1 MQTIGILPDFFKK
14 KGSKMNRAKRVYR
27 RLLGKKPKTYASSP
41 TGSLPPSPIGGRSP
55 AVLRR
60 NTFKRSRMSLNRMW
74 RRLVNF
80 QNTYLVLYGIQKFCT
95 YLMIYQILL
104 ESWQKIWKIIKQFRE
119 ENEGLSNSFPWGYQ
133 FRKMQHMISVS
144 SEHIACTMKKYTMKL
159 PLYMQI

>member
-74 RRLVNF
+74 RRSVNF
-80 QNTYLVLYGIQKFCT
+80 LNTYLHSTTWNPK
-95 YLMIYQILL
+95 ILHTFDDL
-104 ESWQKIWKIIKQFRE
+104 SNIVRIMA
-119 ENEGLSNSFPWGYQ
+119 ENLKNLIHSHGGLS
-133 FRKMQHMISVS
+133 I
-144 SEHIACTMKKYTMKL
+144 
-159 PLYMQI
+159 

>member
-74 RRLVNF
+74 RRSVNILNIQYMDS
-80 QNTYLVLYGIQKFCT
+80 QNFAIVNDVLNICWNHGRKFEKSSNNLGRKIKDYLIHFIWTHC
-95 YLMIYQILL
+95 MC
-104 ESWQKIWKIIKQFRE
+104 IWKSIQWNCHSICRF
-119 ENEGLSNSFPWGYQ
+119 S
-133 FRKMQHMISVS
+133 
-144 SEHIACTMKKYTMKL
+144 
-159 PLYMQI
+159 

>member
-74 RRLVNF
+74 RRSVNILNIQYMDS
-80 QNTYLVLYGIQKFCT
+80 QNFAIVNDVSNICWNHGRKFEKSSNNLGRKIKDYLIHSHGVIN
-95 YLMIYQILL
+95 L
-104 ESWQKIWKIIKQFRE
+104 EKCNIWFLFHL
-119 ENEGLSNSFPWGYQ
+119 NTLHVY
-133 FRKMQHMISVS
+133 
-144 SEHIACTMKKYTMKL
+144 MKKYKMKL